1 MANTIESRTV
11 KNIVTWL
18 LTLSFALYSL
28 SSTLPT
34 AYGMMQVLQEKKG
47 DSKSKLYSI
56 YGSVIKGTIVKEE
69 EQIIYFR
76 DINYPNYV
84 RQFKKNEIYKLV
96 LPDGTI
102 FMENNSLKATYERNL
117 SLREKGIMERN
128 LSLREKGRI
137 PISSNNTNVPAWNN
151 EMLIVHFRDGTSA
164 KLNNFI
170 FMSGKDLVTEDT
182 LLYKRGS
189 YIYKTPINKIST
201 FKVKRFN
208 KERSIS
214 WAIFTAVVGSVILGA
229 ILHRKVHC
237 HHPERLGGIE
247 CE

>member
-1 MANTIESRTV
+1 MACTVENRTV

-76 DINYPNYV
+76 DINYPNMV

-102 FMENNSLKATYERNL
+102 FMENNSLKATY
-117 SLREKGIMERN
+117 ERN

-170 FMSGKDLVTEDT
+170 FMSGNDSVTEDT

-189 YIYKTPINKIST
+189 YIYKTPVNKISS
-201 FKVKRFN
+201 FEVKRFD
-208 KERSIS
+208 KERSIRETIYI
-214 WAIFTAVVGSVILGA
+214 AIVGSIILGA
-229 ILHRKVHC
+229 IVHRKGHC
-237 HHPERLGGIE
+237 HHGETE
-247 CE
+247 CK